1 MKDYLLLG
9 QTETTGGQESTG
21 QSQTQSTTKAPS
33 AEEPAPPPKKNPS
46 LFETMLPFMAMILVL
61 LFFTS
66 RSSRKKQKQHQQLL
80 ESLNKNQRIQTIGGI
95 IGTVV
100 DVRDKEVVIK
110 IDESNNTKMRITRS
124 AIHSVLG
131 DEEK

>member
-9 QTETTGGQESTG
+9 QTQTSGGQESTG
-21 QSQTQSTTKAPS
+21 QTQTQSATKSPS
-33 AEEPAPPPKKNPS
+33 QEEPALPPKKPS
-46 LFETMLPFMAMILVL
+46 GFEMMLPFLAMILIL

-110 IDESNNTKMRITRS
+110 IDESNNTKIRIARS

-131 DEEK
+131 EEEK